1 MRFDT
6 PKGGEHIWIDEVT
19 FIENNYFG
27 VVDNLPESTTE
38 VHLGDTIQIDKSR
51 ISDWMY
57 LEKGKLYGGY
67 TVRVLRKRMTP
78 AEQKQFDKENNII
91 FAD

>member
-1 MRFDT
+1 
-6 PKGGEHIWIDEVT
+6 
-19 FIENNYFG
+19 
-27 VVDNLPESTTE
+27 
-38 VHLGDTIQIDKSR
+38 
-51 ISDWMY
+51 MY